1 MLDAAQTLN
10 DPALFS
16 AHIAGAASSG
26 MSKKAATQALRRQ
39 AETQEADA
47 VREQQRR
54 VAQFPEL
61 EKSARKTAVRAADEL
76 AAAARALRQ
85 ANALFHVLEYI
96 ASADDTCGFDDLT
109 LAEIGK
115 ELAGNYAERAQQQAD
130 QFAEGAR

>member
-16 AHIAGAASSG
+16 AHIAGATSNG
-26 MSKKAATQALRRQ
+26 TSKKAATLALRRQ
-39 AETQEADA
+39 AAAQETEA
-47 VREQQRR
+47 VREQERR

-61 EKSARKTAVRAADEL
+61 EKSARKTAARAADEL

-96 ASADDTCGFDDLT
+96 ASAGDACGFDDLT

-115 ELAGNYAERAQQQAD
+115 ELAGNYAERAQAEAVR
-130 QFAEGAR
+130 FSEGAQ